1 MRIRD
6 LLAMGFKNLWRRK
19 ARSFLTIF
27 GVIIGATSIVL
38 MVSIGL
44 GQERQMYQ
52 LYESFGDIKTIR
64 VSGGNGG
71 FFPSEDAKA
80 ESKVNEDLKL
90 NDEAITKFEALEGVE
105 MALGFKEAW
114 GPIYSGKYQA
124 HTELIGVDLK
134 KFTKMNPNIVKG
146 RLPQA
151 ETFEVLAGEQLQDN
165 FYNPKSRRNFES
177 VKVDLMKEE
186 VKFYYQGEYS
196 EKGKK
201 RPYKIIASGLAHK
214 YSEYGYGLIIDIEVL
229 KKIMK
234 EELRKYPP
242 SDTKE
247 RKRAKDNLK
256 NFTYDNIKVVAKSID
271 DVAKVQETIKEM
283 GYRSYSPIEYI
294 EQSRKQMEQQK
305 LTLLLI
311 GSVSLFVAAIGIANT
326 MIMSIYERTREI
338 GVMKVLGA
346 EVNDILK
353 LFLLEAGI
361 IGMLGGI
368 AGSLCS
374 IAGSNII
381 NEVSKNSGNMEAN
394 MIMEMGITPADASY
408 IPPWLLLSAVGFSI
422 LVGLIS
428 GLIPAIKATKLS
440 ALEAIKTNS

>member
-1 MRIRD
+1 MRIKD
-6 LLAMGFKNLWRRK
+6 LLTMGFKNLWRRK

-27 GVIIGATSIVL
+27 GVIIGATSIIL

-64 VSGGNGG
+64 VMTNRGGY
-71 FFPSEDAKA
+71 FPENEKDAGKIN
-80 ESKVNEDLKL
+80 KDLKL
-90 NDEAITKFEALEGVE
+90 DDESIKNFESIEGVDI
-105 MALGFKEAW
+105 AVGFKEAW
-114 GPIYSGKYQA
+114 GSLYSGRYQS
-124 HTELIGVDLK
+124 HSEIIGVDLN
-134 KFTKMNPNIVKG
+134 KFAKMGVKITTG
-146 RLPQA
+146 KMPEPGTYQ
-151 ETFEVLAGEQLQDN
+151 VIAGEQLQEN
-165 FYNPKSRRNFES
+165 FYNPRSRRDFEPI
-177 VKVDLMKEE
+177 KVDMMKEE
-186 VKFYYQGEYS
+186 VKYYYQGEYS

-201 RPYKIIASGLAHK
+201 RPTKLIASGLTHR
-214 YSEYGYGLIIDIEVL
+214 YSEYGYGLIMDIEVL

-234 EELRKYPP
+234 EDLRKYPP
-242 SDTKE
+242 SDAKE
-247 RKRAKDNLK
+247 RKRAKDQLK
-256 NFTYDNIKVVAKSID
+256 NFTYDTIKVVAKKID
-271 DVAKVQETIKEM
+271 DVSSVQETIKNM
-283 GYRSYSPIEYI
+283 GYRTYSPIEYI

-374 IAGSNII
+374 IVGSNII
-381 NEVSKNSGNMEAN
+381 NELSKNPSNMEAS
-394 MIMEMGITPADASY
+394 MMMEMGMAPAEASY
-408 IPPWLLLSAVGFSI
+408 IPPWLLISAVGFSI
-422 LVGLIS
+422 LIGLIS
-428 GLIPAIKATKLS
+428 GLLPAIKATKLS